1 MSRDKQCYCQI
12 KSKMKYS
19 DITYYLKE
27 QEVAL
32 LETSI
37 KAYIIAASKQTFASS
52 KTNSTPKVQNQTI
65 PELYY
70 ADIKSSK

>member
-1 MSRDKQCYCQI
+1 MNRDKQYYCQI

-32 LETSI
+32 LEINI

-52 KTNSTPKVQNQTI
+52 KTKSTPKVQNQRQSQNFI
-65 PELYY
+65 MP
-70 ADIKSSK
+70 I